1 MQDRKSKWQGCF
13 GNKQSRILQP
23 ASSSLVSCFST
34 SLKMKAA
41 KRVSKAAK
49 ASHPA
54 CTHCTP
60 RFCSLLYS
68 SVLSCLIVIADTVI
82 DLSLTRALLPQVTA
96 DSALSVRYEGGSI
109 NKFEMAK
116 MKISLHLICF
126 QFLNAEL
133 RSCTTVTI
141 SSIFLEEGIRKGIY

>member
-1 MQDRKSKWQGCF
+1 M
-13 GNKQSRILQP
+13 
-23 ASSSLVSCFST
+23 
-34 SLKMKAA
+34 
-41 KRVSKAAK
+41 
-49 ASHPA
+49 
-54 CTHCTP
+54 
-60 RFCSLLYS
+60 
-68 SVLSCLIVIADTVI
+68 IADTVI